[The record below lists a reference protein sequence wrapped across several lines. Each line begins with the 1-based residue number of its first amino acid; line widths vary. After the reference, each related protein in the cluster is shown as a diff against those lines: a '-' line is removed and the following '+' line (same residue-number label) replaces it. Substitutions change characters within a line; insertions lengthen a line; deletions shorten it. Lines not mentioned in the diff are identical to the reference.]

1 MQLQHLGV
9 SEQSLSQA
17 VECIKKDLK
26 QKNELLSEE
35 WYMIE
40 DIEFV
45 DEYKQLVISINRE
58 LESIECPIR
67 NETIENILE
76 KREEWGRLLYNYVLT
91 NETKKYWKRGV
102 FLGIEA
108 GKWTQII
115 QNSDAENLYYFRNF
129 LLYAL
134 RREGIREGIESD
146 IETVEKILESLGDS
160 NNIEDLIKR
169 YGMKL
174 LINDLE
180 KAKRSFESAYAEDY
194 KK

>member
-1 MQLQHLGV
+1 M
-9 SEQSLSQA
+9 
-17 VECIKKDLK
+17 
-26 QKNELLSEE
+26 
-35 WYMIE
+35 
-40 DIEFV
+40 
-45 DEYKQLVISINRE
+45 
-58 LESIECPIR
+58 
-67 NETIENILE
+67 
-76 KREEWGRLLYNYVLT
+76 
-91 NETKKYWKRGV
+91 

-115 QNSDAENLYYFRNF
+115 QNSDAENLYSFREF

>member
-1 MQLQHLGV
+1 M
-9 SEQSLSQA
+9 
-17 VECIKKDLK
+17 
-26 QKNELLSEE
+26 
-35 WYMIE
+35 
-40 DIEFV
+40 
-45 DEYKQLVISINRE
+45 
-58 LESIECPIR
+58 
-67 NETIENILE
+67 NETIENILD
-76 KREEWGRLLYNYVLT
+76 KREDWGRLLYNYALT

-115 QNSDAENLYYFRNF
+115 QNSDAENLYSFREF